1 MGLLA
6 LTGADAI
13 SVDQTNDLILSRA
26 MLQNVLLFGNLDP
39 VNTLWQGDE
48 TSITEAVRGT
58 KEAGVDAVWPG
69 CDLAIQTPV
78 QNIKSLIHSA
88 EI

>member
-6 LTGADAI
+6 LTGAGAI
-13 SVDQTNDLILSRA
+13 SVDQTNDLIVSRA
-26 MLQNVLLFGNLDP
+26 MLNDILLFGNLDP
-39 VNTLWQGDE
+39 VDTLWQGDE
-48 TSITEAVRGT
+48 TSIQAAVRGA

-78 QNIKSLIHSA
+78 QNLRTFFQSSIA
-88 EI
+88 